1 MTHAI
6 ALAWGA
12 PVARGSVAAEP
23 DDFDVTEEMG
33 FAPDGEGQ
41 HLWLWV
47 EKRGRNTGD
56 VAWEVAQLLQRPPSA
71 VGFAGRKDR
80 WATTRQWLSVDFAGA
95 PEPALS
101 RLVGDGWWVTQAR
114 RHRRK
119 LRRGSHRANRFQLRI
134 RGVHGERKRIDA
146 RLGALAAAGFPNY
159 FGYQR
164 FGRGFANL
172 ERARRAID
180 RARPR
185 RPPEMALSAARA
197 WLFNVVLAE
206 RVEAGTWP
214 VPQVGEAVMLDGTRS
229 LFCHDGTDAGVGER
243 AAALDLH
250 PTGPL
255 WGRGRVA
262 VDSGFAARE
271 RAWLDHEAAL
281 RDGLEALGVQADR
294 RALRVRPDGLDWRW
308 QGADV
313 WIAFG
318 LPRGA
323 YATALLAEV
332 FELA

>member
-1 MTHAI
+1 MNEGVP
-6 ALAWGA
+6 LAWGA
-12 PVARGSVAAEP
+12 AAARGSVATEP

-56 VAWEVAQLLQRPPSA
+56 VAREVAQLLHQPRLA

-80 WATTRQWLSVDFAGA
+80 RARTRQWLSVDLAGTA
-95 PEPALS
+95 EPHLS
-101 RLVGDGWWVTQAR
+101 QLVGDGWCVTQAR

-119 LRRGSHRANRFQLRI
+119 LRRGTHRGNRFQLRI
-134 RGVHGERKRIDA
+134 RRVEGERCRIET
-146 RLGALAAAGFPNY
+146 RLSALAAAGFPNY
-159 FGYQR
+159 FSDQR

-172 ERARRAID
+172 ERARRGLE
-180 RARPR
+180 RTRPR

-197 WLFNVVLAE
+197 WLFNLVLAQ
-206 RVEAGTWP
+206 RVSAGTWQA
-214 VPQVGEAVMLDGTRS
+214 PQVGEALMLDGTRS
-229 LFCHDGTDAGVGER
+229 LFCHDGSDPAVGER

-262 VDSGFAARE
+262 IDADFAAQE
-271 RAWLDHEAAL
+271 RAWLDHEAPL
-281 RDGLEALGVQADR
+281 RDGLEGLGVQADR
-294 RALRVRPDGLDWRW
+294 RALRVRPERLDWQW
-308 QGADV
+308 EGGDLWV
-313 WIAFG
+313 SFG

-332 FELA
+332 FEPV